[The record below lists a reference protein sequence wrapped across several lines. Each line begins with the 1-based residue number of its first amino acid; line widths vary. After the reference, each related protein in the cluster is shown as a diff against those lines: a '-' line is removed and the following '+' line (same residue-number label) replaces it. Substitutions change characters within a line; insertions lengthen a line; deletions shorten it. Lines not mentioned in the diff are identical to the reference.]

1 MIQGEREEKFMKFAR
16 NSTNLVPLIKRRM
29 GLYPGYPSKFLS
41 HVKETYNKV
50 ISEGEG
56 SEEDLE
62 LAKKI
67 HIF

>member
-1 MIQGEREEKFMKFAR
+1 MIQGEREEKFLKFAR

-29 GLYPGYPSKFLS
+29 GLYPAYPFKFHS
-41 HVKETYNKV
+41 HVKETCNKDK
-50 ISEGEG
+50 GEG